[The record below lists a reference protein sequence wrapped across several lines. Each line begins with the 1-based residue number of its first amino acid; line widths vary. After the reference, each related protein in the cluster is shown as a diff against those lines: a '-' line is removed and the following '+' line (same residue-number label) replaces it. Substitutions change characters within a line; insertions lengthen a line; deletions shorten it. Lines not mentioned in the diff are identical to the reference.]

1 MNSANPLISIII
13 PTFNQAGLLQKALQS
28 VINQTFQDW
37 EAIVIDNHS
46 RDNTKEIV
54 ESMNDSRIRYLL
66 FSNNGIIA
74 ASRNLGIRH
83 AKGNNIAF
91 LDSDDLWYPSK
102 LSKCFEYF
110 SQGADAVCHGM
121 WIRKD
126 GVLEKKFIPVQTSHN
141 LYETLLFKGNFT
153 IWTSTVMIN
162 KQCLQQFGVFSEHP
176 AMVMAEDY
184 DLWLRLT
191 KNNVRWIIIPEIL
204 GEYTV
209 HGKNASKNIKKQM
222 MAEDFVVMTQF
233 KEMNLRS
240 IYRRFMFQKARMM
253 IAFHAGR
260 RVQQTGQIIEPIF
273 YIIRGLSIFFLGSSY
288 KDPIQTNKQN
298 EN

>member
-1 MNSANPLISIII
+1 MNSSSPMVSVII
-13 PTFNQAGLLQKALQS
+13 PTFNQAELLQKALQS
-28 VINQTFQDW
+28 VSNQTFQDW

-46 RDNTKEIV
+46 QDTTKEIV
-54 ESMNDSRIRYLL
+54 ESMNDSRISYEV
-66 FSNNGIIA
+66 FSNQGIIA
-74 ASRNLGIRH
+74 ASRNLGINL
-83 AKGNNIAF
+83 AKGNYIAF

-102 LSKCFEYF
+102 LSTCLEYLRK
-110 SQGADAVCHGM
+110 GANAVCHGA

-126 GVLEKKFIPVQTSHN
+126 GVLDKKFIPVQPSHN

-162 KQCLQQFGVFSEHP
+162 KQCLKQFGVFSEHP

-184 DLWLRLT
+184 DLWLRMA

-209 HGKNASKNIKKQM
+209 HGKNASKNIKTQM
-222 MAEDFVVMTQF
+222 MAEDFVLMNNV
-233 KEMNLRS
+233 KESSHSLYNRLIIR
-240 IYRRFMFQKARMM
+240 KTRMM
-253 IAFHAGR
+253 IALRAGR
-260 RVQQTGQIIEPIF
+260 RVQQTGQFMESIP
-273 YIIRGLSIFFLGSSY
+273 YIIRGFSIFFLGSFYNDS
-288 KDPIQTNKQN
+288 IHTNNQN

>member
-1 MNSANPLISIII
+1 MNSSSPMVSVII
-13 PTFNQAGLLQKALQS
+13 PTFNQAELLQKALQS
-28 VINQTFQDW
+28 VSNQTFQDW

-46 RDNTKEIV
+46 QDTTKEIV
-54 ESMNDSRIRYLL
+54 ESMNDSRISYEV
-66 FSNNGIIA
+66 FSNQGIIA
-74 ASRNLGIRH
+74 ASRNLGINL
-83 AKGNNIAF
+83 AKGNYIAF

-102 LSKCFEYF
+102 LSTCLEYLRK
-110 SQGADAVCHGM
+110 GANAVCHGA

-126 GVLEKKFIPVQTSHN
+126 GVLDKKFIPVQPSHN

-162 KQCLQQFGVFSEHP
+162 KQCLKQFGVFSEHP

-184 DLWLRLT
+184 DLWLRMA

-209 HGKNASKNIKKQM
+209 HGKNASKNIKTHM
-222 MAEDFVVMTQF
+222 MAEDVVVMNQF
-233 KEMNLRS
+233 RQRESHSFYNRLIIRKT
-240 IYRRFMFQKARMM
+240 RMM
-253 IAFHAGR
+253 IALRAGR
-260 RVQQTGQIIEPIF
+260 RVQQTGQFMESIP
-273 YIIRGLSIFFLGSSY
+273 YIIRGFSIFFLGSFYNDSTY
-288 KDPIQTNKQN
+288 TNNQN